1 MRFLDVKTDYA
12 FKRVFGS
19 SGSVPV
25 LISFLNAIL
34 DYQGEYAIVELTI
47 VDPYQIP
54 RLEGMKDTY
63 VDVKAV
69 LANGKHVIIEMQ
81 VLNVPGFEKRI
92 LHNAAKEYANQLQKG
107 EDYTLLNP
115 VIALTFT
122 DFSMFEGSDE
132 YISRFRLI
140 ERDRFIEYSGEVE
153 LIFVELPKFT
163 VALDML
169 KSIQEKWIYFVKNAG
184 SLEYI
189 PELLASDPGI
199 SQAFGFANEAAMSRE
214 ELEIQFKRRDFIILQ
229 RGSLALA
236 ESKGREEG
244 LQEGRQEGRE
254 EGIEIGRLEEQ
265 RKTILALLAK
275 GLDAGFIADTLSL
288 PVVLVQKIIDSD
300 RI

>member
-19 SGSVPV
+19 EGSLSV
-25 LISFLNAIL
+25 LIGFLNAIL
-34 DYQGEYAIVELTI
+34 DYQGQHAIIDLTI

-54 RLEGMKDTY
+54 MLQGMKDTY

-92 LHNAAKEYANQLQKG
+92 LHNAAKEYASQLQKG

-122 DFSMFEGSDE
+122 DFPMFEGCQE

-140 ERDRFIEYSGEVE
+140 ERDKFIEYSDDVE
-153 LIFVELPKFT
+153 LIFVELPKFKLELT
-163 VALDML
+163 DL
-169 KSIQEKWIYFVKNAG
+169 KTIQDKWIYFLKNAG

-189 PELLASDPGI
+189 PDSLASDPGI
-199 SQAFGFANEAAMSRE
+199 NQAFTFANEAAMSRE

-229 RGSLALA
+229 RGSLILA
-236 ESKGREEG
+236 ETKGHEKGREEG
-244 LQEGRQEGRE
+244 RQEGLEEGRE
-254 EGIEIGRLEEQ
+254 EGVQQVARNLLDILDDATIAK
-265 RKTILALLAK
+265 KT
-275 GLDAGFIADTLSL
+275 GLSTAQVAQLRQSTNIA
-288 PVVLVQKIIDSD
+288 
-300 RI
+300 

>member
-1 MRFLDVKTDYA
+1 VRFLDVKTDYA

-19 SGSVPV
+19 ENSKPV
-25 LISFLNAIL
+25 LIGFLNAIL
-34 DYQGEYAIVELTI
+34 DYQDEQAIVELSI

-122 DFSMFEGSDE
+122 DFAMFEGSEE

-163 VALDML
+163 LALEAL
-169 KSIQEKWIYFVKNAG
+169 KTIQEKWIYFVRNAG

-189 PELLASDPGI
+189 PEMLGSDPGI
-199 SQAFGFANEAAMSRE
+199 NQAFGFANEAAMSRE

-229 RGSLALA
+229 RGSLMLA

-244 LQEGRQEGRE
+244 RE
-254 EGIEIGRLEEQ
+254 EGIGIGIEQGRLDEQ
-265 RKTILALLAK
+265 RKTILALSARNLEVE
-275 GLDAGFIADTLSL
+275 FIADTLSL
-288 PVVLVQKIIDSD
+288 SVDFVRKILL
-300 RI
+300 RHP

>member
-19 SGSVPV
+19 ENSNPV
-25 LISFLNAIL
+25 LIGFLNAIL
-34 DYQGEYAIVELTI
+34 DYQGEHAIVELSI

-81 VLNVPGFEKRI
+81 VLNAPGFEKRI
-92 LHNAAKEYANQLQKG
+92 LHNAAKEHASQLQKG
-107 EDYTLLNP
+107 DDYTLLNP
-115 VIALTFT
+115 VIAITFT
-122 DFSMFEGSDE
+122 DFSMFDDYEE

-140 ERDRFIEYSGEVE
+140 ERDRFIEYSDEVE

-163 VALDML
+163 LALEDL
-169 KSIQEKWIYFVKNAG
+169 KNIQDKWIYFIRNAG

-189 PELLASDPGI
+189 PEMLGSDPCI
-199 SQAFGFANEAAMSRE
+199 NQAFDFANEAALSRE

-229 RGSLALA
+229 RGSLLLA
-236 ESKGREEG
+236 ESKGRAA
-244 LQEGRQEGRE
+244 GREEGRE
-254 EGIEIGRLEEQ
+254 EGRQEVL
-265 RKTILALLAK
+265 RKTILAMSAK
-275 GLDAGFIADTLSL
+275 NLDVAFIAETLSL
-288 PVVLVQKIIDSD
+288 SVDDVHALIDAQY
-300 RI
+300 RRN